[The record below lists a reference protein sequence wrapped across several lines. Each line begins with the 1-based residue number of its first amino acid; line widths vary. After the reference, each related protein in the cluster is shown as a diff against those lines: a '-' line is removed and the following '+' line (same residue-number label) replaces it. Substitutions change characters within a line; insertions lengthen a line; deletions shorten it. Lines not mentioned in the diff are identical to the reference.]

1 MATPMTSTPLIL
13 SADDY
18 AQGEAIDHGIL
29 NLIHTERL
37 TATSCLTL
45 SPRWPEAAAALTPDI
60 RQQADIGLHLDFTQ
74 FSRPVRHPHPRLVMH
89 SLLRLLDEQQ
99 VRATIALQLDAFE
112 QAMGSAPDY
121 VDGHQHVHQLP
132 QIRNALLAELQSRY
146 AGKLPWIRISHPAHD
161 GWKGRVISALGSSA
175 IRKQAATCGFSLTD
189 GLLGVYGF
197 DRTTE
202 DYLVQLRRWLEIAV
216 DQARQ
221 GHMSALMCHPGLAS
235 ADASDTI
242 KQARQ
247 VEYEVLAGLAFAE
260 LIQKLNIQLVKGSC
274 IFPQS

>member
-1 MATPMTSTPLIL
+1 MGAPLTFTPLIL

-29 NLIHTERL
+29 SLIRMGRL
-37 TATSCLTL
+37 TAASCLTL

-74 FSRPVRHPHPRLVMH
+74 FSWPVRHPHPRLVMH

-132 QIRNALLAELQSRY
+132 QIRSALFAELQSRY
-146 AGKLPWIRISHPAHD
+146 AGKLPWIRISHPLHD

-175 IRKQAATCGFSLTD
+175 IRKQATTWGFPLTD
-189 GLLGVYGF
+189 GLLGVYSF
-197 DRTTE
+197 DHTAE
-202 DYLVQLRRWLEIAV
+202 GYLVQLRRWLEIAV
-216 DQARQ
+216 DQVRQ

-235 ADASDTI
+235 ADTSDPI